1 MLKSELSGGQAGA
14 GERLATRI
22 LVDSLLRQLV
32 IVGGAQKSDVML
44 TVVYLAIL
52 SANLQHIGTDTDTAR
67 RYGGVDQ
74 TPPDAELRPISAH
87 SLALSLGIP
96 YETARR
102 YIGKLIAAGRV
113 ARVKGGVIV
122 PDRLAASEAGKEQV
136 RQFYAVLRRL
146 LINLRRAGFD
156 LEAMS
161 QG

>member
-1 MLKSELSGGQAGA
+1 VLKEELSIGLSGH

-22 LVDSLLRQLV
+22 LIDSLLRQLV

-44 TVVYLAIL
+44 TLVYLAIL
-52 SANLQHIGTDTDTAR
+52 SANQHHVSTDSDPAR
-67 RYGGVDQ
+67 RHSGLES
-74 TPPDAELRPISAH
+74 PAPDADLRPISAH

-102 YIGKLIAAGRV
+102 YIGKLIDDGRV

-122 PDRLAASEAGKEQV
+122 PQSQSASDTGKEQA
-136 RQFYAVLRRL
+136 RQFYNALKRL
-146 LINLRRAGFD
+146 LVTLRRAGFD